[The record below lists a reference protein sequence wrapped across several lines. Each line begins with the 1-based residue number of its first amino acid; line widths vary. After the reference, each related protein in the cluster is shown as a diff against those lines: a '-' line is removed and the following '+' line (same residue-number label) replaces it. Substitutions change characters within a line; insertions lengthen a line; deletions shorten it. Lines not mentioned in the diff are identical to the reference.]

1 MDIIS
6 SFGIGTDYRGSSE
19 TGCIQNAAGQP
30 TSQGLQITSVQIR
43 PCPLSRRK
51 PATRKGLFVI
61 SVSAGCSVTV
71 KAPAIAKRLFAPE
84 SSKKDRKLGVGS
96 LRCSTHKALFVL
108 HLSLAVE
115 GQRAST
121 YSKIRQ
127 KFKSVATLLLPQIS
141 NPHEKYLISR
151 VFRDRLVF
159 SSTTEDRTGVSQA
172 FPNSDPL
179 VQFSSC

>member
-1 MDIIS
+1 MPIDIIY
-6 SFGIGTDYRGSSE
+6 SFAIGTNYRGSSE
-19 TGCIQNAAGQP
+19 TGCVQNAAGQP

-43 PCPLSRRK
+43 PWPLSRRK

-84 SSKKDRKLGVGS
+84 SSRKDRKLRVGS
-96 LRCSTHKALFVL
+96 LCCSTHKALFVL

-121 YSKIRQ
+121 YSKIR
-127 KFKSVATLLLPQIS
+127 
-141 NPHEKYLISR
+141 
-151 VFRDRLVF
+151 
-159 SSTTEDRTGVSQA
+159 
-172 FPNSDPL
+172 
-179 VQFSSC
+179 